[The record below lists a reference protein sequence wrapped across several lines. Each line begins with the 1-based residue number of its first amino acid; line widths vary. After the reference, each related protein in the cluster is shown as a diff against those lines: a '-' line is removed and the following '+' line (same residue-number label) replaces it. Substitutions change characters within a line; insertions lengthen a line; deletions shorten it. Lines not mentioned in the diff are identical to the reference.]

1 MPFAYFNCP
10 EFYKSLVPC
19 FVGTFK
25 QSGLYLYFSAWL
37 IKKKILFESKNR
49 TLWNEVHFVES
60 KTDIMEQILQ
70 MQQFP
75 CCLNV

>member
-1 MPFAYFNCP
+1 MQFNISIVLELLLFNMPFAYFNCP
-10 EFYKSLVPC
+10 EFYISLVPC

-49 TLWNEVHFVES
+49 TL
-60 KTDIMEQILQ
+60 
-70 MQQFP
+70 
-75 CCLNV
+75 